1 MRVAKG
7 EEVGN
12 PAAKARLKGA
22 EQHLTQQQREQ
33 LMRAVKGAGSYPVDD
48 VKVKAATG
56 RLRKRPTL
64 KKYEKVHS
72 VAVRRRFSFSFF
84 ALQKLRKSVKI
95 CEMIL

>member
-1 MRVAKG
+1 M
-7 EEVGN
+7 GN

-56 RLRKRPTL
+56 RLRKKPTL
-64 KKYEKVHS
+64 KNYEKVHS
-72 VAVRRRFSFSFF
+72 VAERRPSWRRPSK
-84 ALQKLRKSVKI
+84 AEPWRAPSVTSTRRP
-95 CEMIL
+95 